1 MSDQPPR
8 LARLAA
14 LVPVRSLE
22 GAKARLGEVL
32 DAEERRSLVARLLV
46 RTVAAAAATPG
57 VDAVVVVSP
66 DSAVLE
72 LAERHGA
79 VGVAQAGDGLNEA
92 LDEARA
98 WAVAAGANGIMV
110 VPGDLPAVG
119 VAELTRLVVS
129 AGAALDAP
137 NSPGGAERAL
147 VAVVPD
153 RAGTGT
159 NVLLL
164 VPPGSIPFLFGEGS
178 RAAHAAAARAA
189 GAVHLELGGPLALDL
204 DTPDDLL
211 AAEAAGLG
219 SLRAGP
225 SGEGPDA
232 SSDRRVGGD
241 APAGGN
247 APVGGNGR
255 ADRDAPGDD
264 PGAQGA
270 DHAAAAGDPGAPPEP
285 TRPGDALLV
294 LPLAQLPEVRPGDDL
309 ASLIGNALAA
319 TPGALPLRADDVV
332 VVTQKVV
339 SKAEGARV
347 DLASVEPRPEA
358 IAFASR
364 WQRDARQV
372 EVVLREA
379 VRVVRMANGVIIAE
393 TRHGFVLANAGVD
406 ASNVGPGGGNV
417 VLLLPADS
425 DASAR
430 RIRDGLAARFG
441 TAPGV
446 VVSDSLGRPW
456 RFGITDLALGV
467 AGFRPLED
475 LRGTRD
481 ADGRVMAATVRAV
494 ADEIASAAELVLG
507 KAARRPVALVR
518 GASPPPGDG
527 SIRGDVLMPPETDLF
542 R

>member
-1 MSDQPPR
+1 M
-8 LARLAA
+8 
-14 LVPVRSLE
+14 
-22 GAKARLGEVL
+22 
-32 DAEERRSLVARLLV
+32 
-46 RTVAAAAATPG
+46 
-57 VDAVVVVSP
+57 
-66 DSAVLE
+66 
-72 LAERHGA
+72 
-79 VGVAQAGDGLNEA
+79 
-92 LDEARA
+92 
-98 WAVAAGANGIMV
+98 AAGY
-110 VPGDLPAVG
+110 
-119 VAELTRLVVS
+119 
-129 AGAALDAP
+129 
-137 NSPGGAERAL
+137 
-147 VAVVPD
+147 
-153 RAGTGT
+153 
-159 NVLLL
+159 
-164 VPPGSIPFLFGEGS
+164 
-178 RAAHAAAARAA
+178 
-189 GAVHLELGGPLALDL
+189 
-204 DTPDDLL
+204 
-211 AAEAAGLG
+211 
-219 SLRAGP
+219 
-225 SGEGPDA
+225 
-232 SSDRRVGGD
+232 
-241 APAGGN
+241 
-247 APVGGNGR
+247 
-255 ADRDAPGDD
+255 
-264 PGAQGA
+264 PGAPT
-270 DHAAAAGDPGAPPEP
+270 GDPSAPPEP
-285 TRPGDALLV
+285 THPGDALLV

-309 ASLIGNALAA
+309 PSLIGDALAA
-319 TPGALPLRADDVV
+319 TPGALPLAADDVI

-347 DLASVEPRPEA
+347 DLAAVEPRPEA
-358 IAFASR
+358 IAFAAR
-364 WQRDARQV
+364 WKRDARQV

-406 ASNVGPGGGNV
+406 ASNVGPEGADV

-441 TAPGV
+441 AAPGV
-446 VVSDSLGRPW
+446 VISDSLGRPW